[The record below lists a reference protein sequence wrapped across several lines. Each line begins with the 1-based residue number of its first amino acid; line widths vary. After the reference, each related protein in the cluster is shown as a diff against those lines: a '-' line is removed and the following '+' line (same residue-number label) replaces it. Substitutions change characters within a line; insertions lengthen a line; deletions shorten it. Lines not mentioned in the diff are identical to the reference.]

1 MRDQYLDE
9 IVERFEGRFP
19 QFDHSTMQMVAA
31 LSNTYHILMAIM
43 ERAVAHY
50 GITPQAMD
58 VLIALYV
65 KQENGGCLLGELA
78 DLLMVSPANITG
90 LVQGLVKKGLVTRK
104 ELATDR
110 RKRLARITGQG
121 IEIVEDVIPASV
133 QFFEEAFAS
142 LSTDDEQRLS
152 QGLRQIASL
161 LMPYWDKRLSPRFGP
176 PESDA
181 NQNSESE

>member
-31 LSNTYHILMAIM
+31 LSNTYHILLAVM
-43 ERAVAHY
+43 ERAVSHY

-65 KQENGGCLLGELA
+65 KQESGGCLLGELA
-78 DLLMVSPANITG
+78 DLLMVTPANITG

-110 RKRLARITGQG
+110 RKRLAQITPHGVEI
-121 IEIVEDVIPASV
+121 IEDIIPASAH
-133 QFFEEAFAS
+133 FFHEAFAPVS
-142 LSTDDEQRLS
+142 IEDKQRLFK
-152 QGLRQIASL
+152 GLRQISSL
-161 LMPYWDKRLSPRFGP
+161 LMPYWDKRLSPRFGQP
-176 PESDA
+176 DSEA
-181 NQNSESE
+181 NQDSESA